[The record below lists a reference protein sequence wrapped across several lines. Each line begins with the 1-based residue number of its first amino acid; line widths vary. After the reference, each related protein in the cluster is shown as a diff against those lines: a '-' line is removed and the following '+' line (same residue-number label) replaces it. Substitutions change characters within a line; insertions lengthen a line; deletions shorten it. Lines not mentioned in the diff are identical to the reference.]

1 MPVAVFVWAVAS
13 LARGQRHLAPAPRG
27 GRIPLVDGND
37 GARALA
43 SVTGGCA
50 FGMVAALGATRT
62 MVAGLIDPVRPR
74 CNGVTTRYFRSDV
87 FGCFKQLASYDI
99 MSCVRTRCL

>member
-1 MPVAVFVWAVAS
+1 MPVAVFIRAVAS

-27 GRIPLVDGND
+27 GRIPPVDGKGND

-43 SVTGGCA
+43 SVTGGRA

-62 MVAGLIDPVRPR
+62 VVAGLIDPCAHAATV
-74 CNGVTTRYFRSDV
+74 
-87 FGCFKQLASYDI
+87 
-99 MSCVRTRCL
+99 